1 MNKANQIFNINKT
14 LTIVNLNNFEL
25 FIKKISIWQKSLL
38 VLEKQQHFVVWIF
51 YIFIITGLQ

>member
-25 FIKKISIWQKSLL
+25 IMEKISIW
-38 VLEKQQHFVVWIF
+38 
-51 YIFIITGLQ
+51 